1 MHLFGLRVRRFGS
14 LVRLG
19 VRGLLGVGRL
29 GSAALQF
36 LEQMAHLTVLGIGVQ
51 DGLAGLDRQ
60 RRIPELVIHLREL
73 PESGEVIRRGLDHLL
88 QLHTGQR
95 KVPGGAIDFAQHD
108 PGADHLRELLQPLLE
123 HLNGLAKLSRVDEF
137 LGMSHESVGC

>member
-1 MHLFGLRVRRFGS
+1 
-14 LVRLG
+14 
-19 VRGLLGVGRL
+19 
-29 GSAALQF
+29 
-36 LEQMAHLTVLGIGVQ
+36 MAHLTVLGIGVQ

-73 PESGEVIRRGLDHLL
+73 PEGGEVIRRGLDDLL

-108 PGADHLRELLQPLLE
+108 PGADHLREFLQPLLE
-123 HLNGLAKLSRVDEF
+123 HFNGLAKLSRIDEF
-137 LGMSHESVGC
+137 LGMSHESVRC